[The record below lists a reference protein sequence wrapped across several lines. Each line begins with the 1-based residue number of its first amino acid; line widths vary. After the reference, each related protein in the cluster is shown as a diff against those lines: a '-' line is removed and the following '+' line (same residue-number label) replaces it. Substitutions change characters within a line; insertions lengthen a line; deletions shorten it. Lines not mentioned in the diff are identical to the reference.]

1 MIHDA
6 GDWLSASEARAQ
18 VASRIAE
25 GELTTWLVS
34 SDGRMLGL
42 VSNRV
47 RAMVVLMTGEGDAG
61 EHAVDETAI
70 GSSNGFVLD
79 NGQVDE
85 YPNQDTVPV
94 DVALRVVSSVVQ
106 HGTPPPDIGW
116 RVDR

>member
-1 MIHDA
+1 MIHD

-18 VASRIAE
+18 VATRLAE

-34 SDGRMLGL
+34 SEGRALGL
-42 VSNRV
+42 VSNGV
-47 RAMVVLMTGEGDAG
+47 RAMVVLMTGVGDAG

-70 GSSNGFVLD
+70 GSSNDFVHD

-94 DVALRVVSSVVQ
+94 DVALRVVASVVQ
-106 HGTPPPDIGW
+106 NGTPPPDVGW

>member
-6 GDWLSASEARAQ
+6 GDWLSASESRAQ

-25 GELTTWLVS
+25 GELTTWLDS
-34 SDGRMLGL
+34 SDGRILGL
-42 VSNRV
+42 VTNGV
-47 RAMVVLMTGEGDAG
+47 RAMVVLMTGVGDAG

-94 DVALRVVSSVVQ
+94 DDALRVVASVVQ
-106 HGTPPPDIGW
+106 HGRPPPDVGW